1 MDKHSVQTKP
11 ADDRLFQTTGED
23 WDPVDVIA
31 AIWKRK
37 SSLIRLSRLNGYKG
51 DGLKL
56 ALRQPWPKAERII
69 AEFLGV
75 LPQTI
80 WPSRYNADGTTS
92 RPRGNP
98 NWVKRT
104 RHSDHVIARSV
115 PRHVKKARAN

>member
-1 MDKHSVQTKP
+1 M
-11 ADDRLFQTTGED
+11 
-23 WDPVDVIA
+23 A

-80 WPSRYNADGTTS
+80 WPSRYNADGTS
-92 RPRGNP
+92 NRPPRGNP
-98 NWVKRT
+98 NWVRR
-104 RHSDHVIARSV
+104 RHKDHVIPRAIS
-115 PRHVKKARAN
+115 RHVKKAGAN